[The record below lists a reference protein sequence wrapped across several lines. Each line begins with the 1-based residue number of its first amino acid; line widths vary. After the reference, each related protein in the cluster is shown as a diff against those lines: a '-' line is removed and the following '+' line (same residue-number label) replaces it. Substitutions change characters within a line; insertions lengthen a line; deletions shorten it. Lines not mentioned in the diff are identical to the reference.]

1 MFFGILTLLTALA
14 ISSVAAYYSIIG
26 LMAIFSG
33 ATTSIA
39 VMGVCLEI
47 GKLICAS
54 WTFTNWK
61 TSPFVMKTYFIGAV
75 IVLMLITSLGI
86 FGFLSKAHIQ
96 QSSNTILMES
106 KIQRIELKITQRQK
120 EIGRHQSRLNIL
132 DKAFEKYI
140 SLGAVTKGFQK
151 IGEMESD
158 TTLLKTKIQGLE
170 NEIDN
175 FTDEKFDMKTE
186 INLAEVETG
195 PIRYVASM
203 LYDDVSERELER
215 AVRWIIILLIFV
227 FDPLAVVLVIAANIS
242 LRDYRKERKMATR
255 TITVM
260 PDLSDKEV
268 IDKENVAEYEE
279 EDGSEDFKIL
289 TWETFSR
296 NLKNYKGKK

>member
-1 MFFGILTLLTALA
+1 MFFGLLTLFTALA
-14 ISSVAAYYSIIG
+14 ISTVAAFYSIVG
-26 LMAIFSG
+26 LMSIFAG
-33 ATTSIA
+33 ATTAIA
-39 VMGVCLEI
+39 VMGVSLEV

-61 TSPFVMKTYFIGAV
+61 TSPIIMKSYFISAIV
-75 IVLMLITSLGI
+75 ILMIITSLGI
-86 FGFLSKAHIQ
+86 FGFLSRAHIT
-96 QSSNTILMES
+96 QSSPTTLLTERIE
-106 KIQRIELKITQRQK
+106 RIELKIVQK
-120 EIGRHQSRLNIL
+120 NIQITRYQGRLNTIDDAL
-132 DKAFEKYI
+132 QKYI
-140 SLGAVTKGFQK
+140 ELGAVSKGLRK
-151 IGEMESD
+151 IGEMENE
-158 TTLLKTKIQGLE
+158 TNLLNTKIETLE
-170 NEIDN
+170 KEIDD
-175 FTDEKFDMKTE
+175 FTDEKFSMKTE
-186 INLAEVETG
+186 INLAEVEVG

-279 EDGSEDFKIL
+279 ENGSEDFKIL
-289 TWETFSR
+289 TWDIFKK
-296 NLKNYKGKK
+296 LKKL

>member
-1 MFFGILTLLTALA
+1 MFFGLLTLFTALA
-14 ISSVAAYYSIIG
+14 ISTVAAFYSIVG
-26 LMAIFSG
+26 LMSIFAG
-33 ATTSIA
+33 ATTAIA
-39 VMGVCLEI
+39 VMGVSLEV

-61 TSPFVMKTYFIGAV
+61 TSPVIMKSYFIFAIV
-75 IVLMLITSLGI
+75 ILMIITSLGI
-86 FGFLSKAHIQ
+86 FGFLSRAHIT
-96 QSSNTILMES
+96 QSSPTTLLTERIE
-106 KIQRIELKITQRQK
+106 RIELKVVQKNIQITRYQ
-120 EIGRHQSRLNIL
+120 GRLNTIDDAL
-132 DKAFEKYI
+132 QRYI
-140 SLGAVTKGFQK
+140 ELGAVSKGLRK
-151 IGEMESD
+151 IGEMENE
-158 TTLLKTKIQGLE
+158 TNLLNTKIETLE
-170 NEIDN
+170 KEIDD
-175 FTDEKFDMKTE
+175 FTDEKFSMKTE

-279 EDGSEDFKIL
+279 ENGSEDFKIL
-289 TWETFSR
+289 TWDIFKK
-296 NLKNYKGKK
+296 LKKL

>member
-1 MFFGILTLLTALA
+1 MYFGLLTLATALA
-14 ISSVAAYYSIIG
+14 ISVVAAYYSIVG
-26 LMAIFSG
+26 LMAIFAG
-33 ATTSIA
+33 ATTAIV
-39 VMGVCLEI
+39 VMGAVLEV

-61 TSPFVMKTYFIGAV
+61 TSPIIMKSYFISA
-75 IVLMLITSLGI
+75 IIILMLITSLGI
-86 FGFLSKAHIQ
+86 FGFLSRAHIT
-96 QSSNTILMES
+96 QSSPTTLLETRM
-106 KIQRIELKITQRQK
+106 QRIELKVDQK
-120 EIGRHQSRLNIL
+120 TKQIRRYESRLDIL
-132 DKAFEKYI
+132 DKALQRYI
-140 SLGAVTKGFQK
+140 ELGAVSKGLSK
-151 IGEMESD
+151 IKEREEENN
-158 TTLLKTKIQGLE
+158 LLKSKIDKLE
-170 NEIDN
+170 NEIDGLE
-175 FTDEKFDMKTE
+175 DEKFSMKTK

-260 PDLSDKEV
+260 PDLSNKEV

-279 EDGSEDFKIL
+279 EDGNDFKIL
-289 TWETFSR
+289 TWDLFKKQ
-296 NLKNYKGKK
+296 LKGKK